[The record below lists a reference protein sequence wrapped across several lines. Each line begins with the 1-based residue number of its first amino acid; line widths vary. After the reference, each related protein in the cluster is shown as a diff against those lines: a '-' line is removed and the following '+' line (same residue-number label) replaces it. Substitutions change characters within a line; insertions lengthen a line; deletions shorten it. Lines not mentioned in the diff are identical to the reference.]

1 MQELLQFGCR
11 FINSLSTR
19 SNANKMF
26 DSRSLR
32 KISTNELNW
41 LKRNYKISECED
53 GKEGISRKD
62 FSKNMPGK
70 DVSKH
75 NKSNCGYKAKT
86 LNRNITFCYVHQHTT
101 FISIQ

>member
-1 MQELLQFGCR
+1 
-11 FINSLSTR
+11 
-19 SNANKMF
+19 MF

-53 GKEGISRKD
+53 GKEGITRKD

-70 DVSKH
+70 DVNKH
-75 NKSNCGYKAKT
+75 NKSNFGNKT
-86 LNRNITFCYVHQHTT
+86 MTMDINVTFSYAHQNLT

>member
-1 MQELLQFGCR
+1 
-11 FINSLSTR
+11 
-19 SNANKMF
+19 MF

-53 GKEGISRKD
+53 GKEGITRKD

-70 DVSKH
+70 DVNKH
-75 NKSNCGYKAKT
+75 NKSNYGYKTK
-86 LNRNITFCYVHQHTT
+86 NVNISVTFSYLHQHIT

>member
-1 MQELLQFGCR
+1 
-11 FINSLSTR
+11 
-19 SNANKMF
+19 MF
-26 DSRSLR
+26 NSRSLR

-75 NKSNCGYKAKT
+75 NKSNCRYKTKT
-86 LNRNITFCYVHQHTT
+86 LNRNITFCYVHQHIT